1 MSLIRIISGG
11 LRALFRKQQA
21 ERDLDE
27 ELRAYAES
35 AVAQKMQAGMSRE
48 EALRKA
54 RLEMGSM
61 EAAETGCPRRWVGG
75 GARKLRP
82 GCPLWNADAGTT
94 CGARGPHG
102 GTEVRLTQ

>member
-61 EAAETGCPRRWVGG
+61 EALKQDVRDVGWEAALACYVPARRA
-75 GARKLRP
+75 ARVDPMVALRF
-82 GCPLWNADAGTT
+82 D
-94 CGARGPHG
+94 
-102 GTEVRLTQ
+102 

>member
-54 RLEMGSM
+54 
-61 EAAETGCPRRWVGG
+61 
-75 GARKLRP
+75 
-82 GCPLWNADAGTT
+82 
-94 CGARGPHG
+94 
-102 GTEVRLTQ
+102 